1 MNIIY
6 TNFKKFIDENIQF
19 IEQIKHNYLELL
31 SELTT
36 VNIISTEHFIS
47 NINKISSMGLIYI
60 GYIGSFTLDDNPF
73 KIIASGTVIIEP
85 KIIRNGMSCGH
96 IEDIIVK
103 KEFRGMKISQKI
115 LDHLK
120 NYAFTN
126 NCYKV
131 ILDCDD
137 SVVKVYEKNGFVIK
151 GHQMALYK

>member
-6 TNFKKFIDENIQF
+6 TNFKKFIDENIHF